1 MFSASPRRR
10 TYTRPTTCFGVFE
23 TTGES
28 VVMAPLGSRY
38 GWISTPSTLRCRG
51 ISSEKKQE
59 VPFTLMCNTSICNT
73 LEPGCLYGPIGK
85 IPVELGN
92 KTSITG
98 LGHVIKRT
106 EVEAPQQSRK
116 NWLEVI
122 VKHNGYDY
130 EKRAH
135 IPFSVKYLV
144 SSQPNLVNTHVLYQ
158 VGREV
163 EVNGMLVDWDETNN
177 RAVVL
182 VDSVSIISGSD
193 LPTMSSETQF
203 IALIPYI
210 HDPSES
216 AFSEADS
223 SSDSPIKEE
232 DVSDYGPP
240 SVSDEEHP
248 DVDSKSFSEDPLDKK
263 PAHFTIQAPTTNKQG
278 PFVKKRKYST

>member
-1 MFSASPRRR
+1 
-10 TYTRPTTCFGVFE
+10 
-23 TTGES
+23 
-28 VVMAPLGSRY
+28 MAPLGSRY

-73 LEPGCLYGPIGK
+73 LEPGCLYGLRGSLIAREDGTDPRFFYFHICVLPLGPIGK

-193 LPTMSSETQF
+193 LPAMSSETQF